1 MPNTAVR
8 QRLLDLLVTHS
19 YQRAA
24 DERFVLTS
32 GKRSN
37 YYVNCK
43 TTTMR
48 GEALPLIGELVAEHL
63 PASTEGIGGLTLGA
77 DAIAGAAVYYCQTIG
92 RAVNWFT
99 VRKQAKQHG
108 TQQFIE
114 GVPGARVLIVDDVV
128 TTGGSTIDA
137 IRKCRAEGKIIDAV
151 VVLVDRQEGGM
162 EGVRAEAGSGVPVH
176 ALFERAELEARWQD
190 LQKTG

>member
-1 MPNTAVR
+1 
-8 QRLLDLLVTHS
+8 
-19 YQRAA
+19 
-24 DERFVLTS
+24 
-32 GKRSN
+32 
-37 YYVNCK
+37 
-43 TTTMR
+43 MR